1 MRRSSPA
8 WPSGWEVVADR
19 LVATLVTT
27 GFVGMG
33 LPEVVLKVVLALLL
47 VASVVT
53 VVQRI
58 LVVRQ
63 QVRAAESSG
72 AGAPAS

>member
-1 MRRSSPA
+1 MHPPGGIAQR
-8 WPSGWEVVADR
+8 ADR

-33 LPEVVLKVVLALLL
+33 LPEVVLKVVLALLA
-47 VASVVT
+47 VASLIT

-58 LVVRQ
+58 LVVRR
-63 QVRAAESSG
+63 QVRDAGSSSG
-72 AGAPAS
+72 ATATAS